1 MPPFRT
7 TLRAGQSAAPP
18 TRALERFPLNR
29 DGPVRRAR
37 RSRQRE
43 WNPKAACPGQL
54 KATQRRTGCVVCE
67 TILADGPPDTIRT
80 CGLHLR
86 RVALATGGVC
96 LSPTPAGHRCST
108 DSARILE
115 IVRWGPINRFPLR
128 AAAPAYPTPFE
139 TTRLASYS
147 ALTRKL
153 SVGGSIGAELTTP
166 CIPTSFNLL
175 PSTRC
180 RDTSLRRADPLVQV
194 DYVRVVDLDIGA
206 SKSDY
211 LRDQR
216 VLTISER
223 ACRTRACN
231 RGFARF
237 LGGFVQDKARRNSD
251 AMPRYRT
258 TDCGANRTSIVA
270 HAIRDHKNPM
280 LRHP

>member
-67 TILADGPPDTIRT
+67 TILADGPPETIRT

-108 DSARILE
+108 DSTRILE

-206 SKSDY
+206 SKSDN

-216 VLTISER
+216 ALTISER
-223 ACRTRACN
+223 ACRTRACS

-237 LGGFVQDKARRNSD
+237 LGGFVQEKARRNSD
-251 AMPRYRT
+251 AIGY
-258 TDCGANRTSIVA
+258 
-270 HAIRDHKNPM
+270 
-280 LRHP
+280 LRSLVRLQS

>member
-96 LSPTPAGHRCST
+96 LSTTPAGHRCST

-115 IVRWGPINRFPLR
+115 IVRWGSDQQIS
-128 AAAPAYPTPFE
+128 ATSGC
-139 TTRLASYS
+139 AS
-147 ALTRKL
+147 L
-153 SVGGSIGAELTTP
+153 SD
-166 CIPTSFNLL
+166 SFRN
-175 PSTRC
+175 
-180 RDTSLRRADPLVQV
+180 
-194 DYVRVVDLDIGA
+194 YA
-206 SKSDY
+206 S
-211 LRDQR
+211 
-216 VLTISER
+216 
-223 ACRTRACN
+223 
-231 RGFARF
+231 RF
-237 LGGFVQDKARRNSD
+237 LLCAYAEIIGRWVNRRRTHNSLYSNLFQS
-251 AMPRYRT
+251 P
-258 TDCGANRTSIVA
+258 SF
-270 HAIRDHKNPM
+270 HA
-280 LRHP
+280 LS